1 MALEGANIAGQAQV
15 YNQTQKA
22 VDVYAKTLA
31 QQQARLAAE
40 QKALQDDLSK
50 VKVEGVRQGDM
61 PEFLESYNKSKDIF
75 NKLNATRNPSEKIRL
90 KREFDESMLNTAAV
104 GADSRELA
112 KGEDAAAKMFM
123 NPNIRDRYKPE
134 AVEQF
139 QLSKS
144 LSRKDPRYVRDLS
157 TLEQQIDAS
166 STMSELDKIKKS
178 LLDAVKPSFVQRAGK
193 LGNDAGTFVSSTK
206 SVTPKEQIFA
216 TSLSFDVSPKLR
228 AGLRQMYKQY
238 EDLPDDQF
246 KAIVI
251 PDWVSKNPAIDYSE
265 EKFVPGMSEYQRRSL
280 ALRESEAAGGGAG
293 INAEIVVRPKNFIG
307 KKLPLIYKSTGKPIL
322 NEDGTTQKLGGSMV
336 TSEFPVYSAV
346 NPTAFAM
353 SQVDTAFDIDKGINR
368 GLEAGT
374 YKLTGIGYNIVKGG
388 KTQLRA
394 TIMDEDDNEYVIN
407 PSNLPADIRG
417 DKYYKKVIKAVE
429 DEWAA
434 SSMQPKAKVEAPAP
448 RGNNSEEDAIF
459 KLIKEKNVARG
470 VEMTDEIIKEIK
482 DLSKEFSNTKYEI
495 DGKTYTY
502 TQLAKMAKGS
512 RLSAEEYVKSKGGK
526 VTKPNK
532 GSEMSVEDSAALNW
546 ANSNPKD
553 PRAKAIKDKLKADKK
568 I

>member
-1 MALEGANIAGQAQV
+1 MALEGANIMGQAQV
-15 YNQTQKA
+15 YNQTQNA
-22 VDVYAKTLA
+22 VNTYAKTLA

-90 KREFDESMLNTAAV
+90 KREFDESMLNTAAI

-157 TLEQQIDAS
+157 TLEQQIDLS
-166 STMSELDKIKKS
+166 KIMGELDKIDND
-178 LLDAVKPSFVQRAGK
+178 LLKLEKPLTSEKRGEQGGISGVYVTQQRNISPEKQALAYSAQFDLQPSFRVAMREIFPQFAELNNAELKAAVVPELVKQRA
-193 LGNDAGTFVSSTK
+193 K
-206 SVTPKEQIFA
+206 SI
-216 TSLSFDVSPKLR
+216 
-228 AGLRQMYKQY
+228 Y
-238 EDLPDDQF
+238 ED
-246 KAIVI
+246 
-251 PDWVSKNPAIDYSE
+251 
-265 EKFVPGMSEYQRRSL
+265 EKFVRTGMTEGERRRL
-280 ALRESEAAGGGAG
+280 ALAESRAAEGGGAG

-307 KKLPLIYKSTGKPIL
+307 KKLPLIDKRTGKPVL
-322 NEDGTTQKLGGSMV
+322 NAGGTTQKRGGSMI

-353 SQVDTAFDIDKGINR
+353 SQVDSAFDIDKGENR

-388 KTQLRA
+388 KTQLKA
-394 TIMDEDDNEYVIN
+394 IITDENNDEYVIN
-407 PSNLPADIRG
+407 PSNLPADVRG
-417 DKYYKKVIKAVE
+417 DAYYKKVLKAVE

-434 SSMQPKAKVEAPAP
+434 SNVQPKAKVEGKTAPAK
-448 RGNNSEEDAIF
+448 NKVED
-459 KLIKEKNVARG
+459 LR
-470 VEMTDEIIKEIK
+470 
-482 DLSKEFSNTKYEI
+482 TKY
-495 DGKTYTY
+495 KY
-502 TQLAKMAKGS
+502 
-512 RLSAEEYVKSKGGK
+512 
-526 VTKPNK
+526 
-532 GSEMSVEDSAALNW
+532 
-546 ANSNPKD
+546 
-553 PRAKAIKDKLKADKK
+553 
-568 I
+568 

>member
-157 TLEQQIDAS
+157 TLEQQIDLS
-166 STMSELDKIKKS
+166 KIMGELDKIDNELFKGEKS
-178 LLDAVKPSFVQRAGK
+178 NLIETKGSRDGVSGLYTMEERKLSPERQALAYSAQFDLQPSFRVAMREVFPQFAELNNSELKAAVIPELVKQRA
-193 LGNDAGTFVSSTK
+193 K
-206 SVTPKEQIFA
+206 SIYGDKK
-216 TSLSFDVSPKLR
+216 FD
-228 AGLRQMYKQY
+228 
-238 EDLPDDQF
+238 ET
-246 KAIVI
+246 
-251 PDWVSKNPAIDYSE
+251 
-265 EKFVPGMSEYQRRSL
+265 GMSEYQRRSL

-307 KKLPLIYKSTGKPIL
+307 KKLPLIDKRTGKPAL
-322 NEDGTTQKLGGSMV
+322 NEGGTTQKRGGSMV

-353 SQVDTAFDIDKGINR
+353 SQVDSAFDIDKGVNR

-394 TIMDEDDNEYVIN
+394 TIMDEDNNEYVIN

-429 DEWAA
+429 DEFAA
-434 SSMQPKAKVEAPAP
+434 SGMQPKAKVEGKTAPVK
-448 RGNNSEEDAIF
+448 NKVED
-459 KLIKEKNVARG
+459 LR
-470 VEMTDEIIKEIK
+470 
-482 DLSKEFSNTKYEI
+482 TKY
-495 DGKTYTY
+495 KY
-502 TQLAKMAKGS
+502 
-512 RLSAEEYVKSKGGK
+512 
-526 VTKPNK
+526 
-532 GSEMSVEDSAALNW
+532 
-546 ANSNPKD
+546 
-553 PRAKAIKDKLKADKK
+553 
-568 I
+568 